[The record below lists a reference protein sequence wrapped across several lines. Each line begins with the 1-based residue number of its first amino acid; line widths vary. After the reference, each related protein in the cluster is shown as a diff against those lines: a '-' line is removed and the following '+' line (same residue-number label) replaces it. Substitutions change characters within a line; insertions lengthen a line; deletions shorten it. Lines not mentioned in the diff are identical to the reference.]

1 MKRILKQPEP
11 QELIDFVSAEN
22 DNWKPSYGN
31 LDGKTKRAT
40 KQALMAEQGYL
51 CCYCERRVTDDDSHI
66 EHLIPQ
72 SVPAAGSLDYSNMLC
87 SCQNVLRKEEPR
99 HCGHLKDNAELAIS
113 PLDASCETRFS
124 FTGDG
129 HIHAADVNDALAIET
144 IQTLGLDIRK
154 LNGLR
159 AGAIAPFLESDL
171 TENEFRL
178 FVTGYLQQ
186 DAQGAYGEFWTTI
199 QYLFEGYA
207 IS

>member
-1 MKRILKQPEP
+1 MKHILKQPEP
-11 QELIDFVSAEN
+11 QELIDFKAAES

-31 LDGKTKRAT
+31 LDRETKSAT
-40 KQALMAEQGYL
+40 KEALMAEQGQL

-72 SVPAAGSLDYSNMLC
+72 SAPAVDSLDYSNMFC

-129 HIHAADVNDALAIET
+129 HIHAATASDAVAIET
-144 IQTLGLDIRK
+144 IQTLGLDIPK
-154 LNGLR
+154 LNALR
-159 AGAIAPFLESDL
+159 AGAIEPFLESRL
-171 TENEFRL
+171 TENDVRL

-186 DAQGAYGEFWTTI
+186 DTQGAYGEFWTTI
-199 QYLFEGYA
+199 LYLFRGYA
-207 IS
+207 TA